1 MPTAFHHGIKVT
13 EINTGARTI
22 QAISTAIIGLLCTA
36 PAADEDM
43 FPLDRPVL
51 VTDIDAAISNA
62 GTTGTLAQ
70 ALRAIAD
77 QADPVIVVVRIAPG
91 VDAAATTTN
100 AIGSV
105 VDGLATGMQ
114 AFLAAQSQ
122 LGLRPRIL
130 GAPGLDTLAV
140 TTAFAIVAEKLGAML
155 YAGCDTSATIAEAI
169 TYRANFANR
178 ELMLI
183 WPDFTG
189 FNTLTSTTGPAMAI
203 ARAMGL
209 RARID
214 TEQGWHKTLSNVP
227 VAGVNGMTKDVQW
240 DLQNID
246 SDSNLLN
253 AAQITTLINTGPGFG
268 GGYRFWGNSTCS
280 DDPLFR
286 FESAVRTAQILKD
299 SIAQGLLWAMDKPL
313 HPSLAR
319 DIIETINANFRSL
332 KSQGYIV
339 DGKATL
345 NPAANPSTELAAGKL
360 VIDYDFTPVA
370 PLESLGLNQR
380 ITEKYYADFAARLKP
395 ARL

>member
-13 EINTGARTI
+13 EINTGVRTI
-22 QAISTAIIGLLCTA
+22 QVVSTAVIGLLCTG
-36 PAADEDM
+36 PAADVAA
-43 FPLDRPVL
+43 FPLNRPVL
-51 VTDIDAAISNA
+51 VTDIDDAISKA
-62 GTTGTLAQ
+62 GATGTLGQ

-77 QADPVIVVVRIAPG
+77 QADPVIVVVRIDPG
-91 VDAAATTTN
+91 VNVAAANTA

-105 VDGLATGMQ
+105 VNGLGTGMQ
-114 AFLAAQSQ
+114 AFLAAQSL
-122 LGLRPRIL
+122 LGVRPRIL
-130 GAPGLDTLAV
+130 GAPGLDTLTV
-140 TTAFAIVAEKLGAML
+140 TTALTIVARKLGAMA
-155 YAGCDTSATIAEAI
+155 YASCDAAATVAEAI
-169 TYRANFANR
+169 TYRAGFTAR

-189 FNTLTSTTGPAMAI
+189 ANPTTGIVGPAMAV

-209 RARID
+209 RAQID
-214 TEQGWHKTLSNVP
+214 TEQGWHKTISNVP
-227 VAGVNGMTKDVQW
+227 VAGVTGISKDVHW
-240 DLQNID
+240 DLQNLD

-253 AAQITTLINTGPGFG
+253 AAQITTLINTGT
-268 GGYRFWGNSTCS
+268 GYRFWGNSTCS
-280 DDPLFR
+280 DEPLFR
-286 FESAVRTAQILKD
+286 FESAARTAMILKD

-380 ITEKYYADFAARLKP
+380 ITDKYYADFAARL
-395 ARL
+395 